1 MQNVYKE
8 IEGKLLSLMAHH
20 DCSRVLEKLVHV
32 STAYQLRTL
41 LTQLGGKALK
51 AVTTRHSS
59 HVLQAMLACAAR
71 QLDRGDADVSGP
83 LPKAAATDVSPP
95 QPLADLIVGFA
106 DVRPGS
112 ASPEPTSAPRTPHHL
127 ARTTGG
133 GVTAVGTGTDAARP
147 GRGRVCVP
155 RPADAARRA
164 GGRARDRRPPVE
176 AVTRLPRQGSGGRDG
191 RQAPC

>member
-1 MQNVYKE
+1 MPRASPCWTRPASPTTKVGLFDPDPALIRAPSPCPHPRPALIRAQHRALIRAQHPALIRAPPSIHACHTQDRGIFVQNVYKE

-83 LPKAAATDVSPP
+83 LPKAAATDVTPP
-95 QPLADLIVGFA
+95 QPLAVLIAGFA
-106 DVRPGS
+106 DVRP
-112 ASPEPTSAPRTPHHL
+112 TS
-127 ARTTGG
+127 
-133 GVTAVGTGTDAARP
+133 
-147 GRGRVCVP
+147 RGRP
-155 RPADAARRA
+155 
-164 GGRARDRRPPVE
+164 
-176 AVTRLPRQGSGGRDG
+176 
-191 RQAPC
+191 